1 MQKLFNKILVPI
13 NFSAKS
19 FDLLERAFVFA
30 RKYDCSMHL
39 LHAITVSPF
48 NAIAAAEGYIVHGYN
63 TIDNQKEV
71 EFQMEKLCRQV
82 DFLSGDTMHV
92 EYTIVNGTWNQGV
105 IDFVNENNVD
115 LVLVGQTG
123 NLLQKGKMLLNPDT
137 IAEKTNVPVI
147 TIPANRRLTKL
158 YSIVIP
164 ITDFLPV
171 RKLMYGVYMA
181 MRWGTTI
188 KLLGIANSKTEEKV
202 HHYMAKADKL
212 IGDNCDVR
220 VEKEIVYSKNIAEAV
235 NHFANHKSAD
245 LVIVNPGTQ
254 TKMKGF
260 FSSLLGNIIQKYA
273 SPPVLTVN
281 PA

>member
-1 MQKLFNKILVPI
+1 MQKLFNKILVPVDL
-13 NFSAKS
+13 SSKS
-19 FDLLERAFVFA
+19 LEVVERAFVFA
-30 RKYDCSMHL
+30 RRYDCCMHL
-39 LHAITVSPF
+39 LHVITVSPF
-48 NAIAAAEGYIVHGYN
+48 SAIAAAEGYPILRYDFN
-63 TIDNQKEV
+63 DNRKEM
-71 EFQMEKLCRQV
+71 EFQLEKLCQHV
-82 DFLSGDTMHV
+82 DSLSEDSMHV
-92 EYTIVNGTWNQGV
+92 DYSIVNGSWNQGV
-105 IDFVNENNVD
+105 IDFVNDNGVD

-123 NLLQKGKMLLNPDT
+123 NLLQKRKMLLNPDT

-147 TIPANRRLTKL
+147 TIPSNRRLTKL

-181 MRWGTTI
+181 MHLGTTI

-235 NHFANHKSAD
+235 NHFATHKSAD

-254 TKMKGF
+254 TKMKGI

-281 PA
+281 PT